1 VRAGGTNVRSRPLAL
16 AVALLAVGATV
27 VALVRGETT
36 TADIS
41 LLPESGRFYQFDIIR
56 PAVSRPQMHERLV
69 TFYQDWKAA
78 FVRTG
83 CTRDT
88 YRIFSP
94 DATYPY
100 VAEAQGYGLVIAASM
115 APFDSQARRLFD
127 GLLSHVLE
135 NPSSNNRDLMAAE
148 MDQNCTKPAGGD
160 SATDGD
166 MDIAYALL
174 LADRAWGSTGRYD
187 YRRLALRR
195 IDAIKT
201 STVNPASNLM
211 LLGDWSRPSQPD
223 LYGVSRTSDWNL
235 QYFRAFEAATG
246 DPAWAAIGR
255 AHRAAIARLQTGF
268 SPRAGLL
275 PDFVQGSGA
284 RLRPAAGKVLETG
297 RDGDYGF
304 NACRTPWRLGI
315 DALLSGDAVSTAA
328 ARTITRWFRTTTGDD
343 PGKVGSGYTLNGA
356 AFRSEPDSAFWA
368 PLAVAAMTDPGAQRW
383 LDALWS
389 RLAVA
394 TVDPRHYF
402 GDTLQLQVMIAVS
415 GNYAV
420 P

>member
-1 VRAGGTNVRSRPLAL
+1 VRTGGGNFRSRPLAMTL
-16 AVALLAVGATV
+16 ALFVVGAAIAVLAGGDTI
-27 VALVRGETT
+27 A
-36 TADIS
+36 ADTPRT
-41 LLPESGRFYQFDIIR
+41 PESDRFYQFDVIR
-56 PAVSRPQMHERLV
+56 PAAARPQMNERLI
-69 TFYQDWKAA
+69 TFYQEWKAA

-100 VAEAQGYGLVIAASM
+100 IAEAQGYGLVIAASM

-127 GLLSHVLE
+127 GLLGYVLD
-135 NPSSNNRDLMAAE
+135 NPSSNDPNLMAAE
-148 MDQNCTKPAGGD
+148 LDGNCTRLAGAD

-195 IDAIKT
+195 IDAIKA
-201 STVNPASNLM
+201 STVNPVSKLM
-211 LLGDWSRPSQPD
+211 LLGDWSRPSRPD

-255 AHRAAIARLQTGF
+255 AHRAAIARLQTVF
-268 SPRAGLL
+268 SPGTGLL
-275 PDFVQGSGA
+275 PDFVQGAGD
-284 RLRPAAGKVLETG
+284 RLRPAAGEVLETG

-315 DALLSGDAVSTAA
+315 DALLSGDAVSTAV
-328 ARTITRWFRTTTGDD
+328 ARTITRRFRTTTGDD

-383 LDALWS
+383 LDELWS

-394 TVDPRHYF
+394 EVDPRHYF
-402 GDTLQLQVMIAVS
+402 GDTLQLQVMIVVS

-420 P
+420 A